1 MDVATKELWVVVG
14 LPFSGKTTF
23 TKTIQPEKADV
34 ISRDAILESIN
45 HDNVL
50 RQKLFFKA
58 QTINQP
64 ESVLFST
71 TKENAWND
79 VVTEEYVR
87 RVTEKVQK
95 SEKEKVI
102 VDGTHLSVASRR
114 FIKNILDRKIIAI
127 IMYTPKDVCLV
138 RFRGA
143 QLQGIRSTIT
153 EKLIERM
160 DEVKVLP
167 TLQEGF
173 DEIRCE

>member
-1 MDVATKELWVVVG
+1 MDAATKELWVMVG

-23 TKTIQPEKADV
+23 TQSFNSQTTEIL
-34 ISRDAILESIN
+34 SRDTILENIN
-45 HDNVL
+45 KDILL
-50 RQKLFFKA
+50 RQKLFLKA
-58 QTINQP
+58 RSILKP
-64 ESVLFST
+64 ESFIYST
-71 TKENAWND
+71 PEENVWND

-87 RVTEKVQK
+87 QITEKIKKSQK
-95 SEKEKVI
+95 EVVI
-102 VDGTHLSVASRR
+102 VDGTHLSEASRR
-114 FIKNILDRKIIAI
+114 FVKNILDRKIIAI
-127 IMYTPKDVCLV
+127 IMYTPKHMCLM

-143 QLQGIRSTIT
+143 QIQGIRSTIT